1 MTTSEKS
8 AFDLSGT
15 YVDLKDGGVTT
26 PIELTAD
33 FWAEL
38 ESGGRRVDGRL
49 MGVFPLTGDMTH
61 WEMHPAGDELLYLL
75 SGAADI
81 VLEEAEG
88 ERRIVLRAKE
98 ACIVPKGAWHRII
111 VRAPGEL
118 MFITAGEGTQHRPL

>member
-1 MTTSEKS
+1 MTTSEKP

-38 ESGGRRVDGRL
+38 ESGALRVGGRL
-49 MGVFPLTGDMTH
+49 MGAFPLTGDMTH

-81 VLEEAEG
+81 LLEEMGG
-88 ERRIVLRAKE
+88 ERRIALRAKE
-98 ACIVPKGAWHRII
+98 ACIVPKGVWHRII
-111 VRAPGEL
+111 VRTPGEL
-118 MFITAGEGTQHRPL
+118 MFVTAGEGTQHRPL